1 MKLLRLLSCLLSL
14 SLLGGCARNMIYSD
28 YREID
33 QLELVQTLGV
43 DRTGNLV
50 TATASTAAMEEP
62 LVLKNTSVSVSR
74 AMREMQD
81 YTSKKYIF
89 FGHTKHLL
97 VGEEAAEKSLN
108 LFMEHM
114 ERSVEMRLD
123 TELYIVQ
130 GGRAEDLIG
139 AVGQSGTPVGD
150 LLESLSKDVELMSES
165 HVFTCGEVAEMLASR
180 DCGVA
185 AAIMLAEEPNIL
197 VGAGQHTVQS
207 AGYALL
213 RDEKLVGFL
222 DVNLARGANLLMG
235 LGGSDVVEVPDMG
248 GGWAAIRLTGS
259 DVKYEAEFRDGKVSA
274 VRVKV
279 QVRGNLDELQN
290 PLDVYSPENIAR
302 FEQGLEDIQR
312 YRVQMALQRAQDL
325 GADFYGIGKRISM
338 AHPIRYERLE
348 GSWSEQFPE
357 IPFTVEVEAKLVR
370 TYDVGRSSIRNW
382 LERGNG

>member
-1 MKLLRLLSCLLSL
+1 MKLRLLACLLSV
-14 SLLGGCARNMIYSD
+14 SLLSGCARNIIYSD

-43 DRTGNLV
+43 DRSGDLV

-89 FGHTKHLL
+89 YGHTNHLL
-97 VGEEAAEKSLN
+97 VGEEAARESLS

-123 TELYIVQ
+123 TELYIVE
-130 GGRAEDLIG
+130 GARAEELIS
-139 AVGQSGTPVGD
+139 AVGQSGTTAGD
-150 LLESLSKDVELMSES
+150 LLESLAKDVELMSES

-185 AAIMLAEEPNIL
+185 AAIRLVREPNIL
-197 VGAGQHTVQS
+197 VGAGNSTIQS
-207 AGYALL
+207 CGYALL
-213 RDEKLVGFL
+213 KDEKLVGFL

-235 LGGSDVVEVPDMG
+235 LGGSDVVEVPDSG
-248 GGWAAIRLTGS
+248 GGWAAIRLTKNS
-259 DVKYEAEFRDGKVSA
+259 VKYEAEFRDGKIAGVR

-279 QVRGNLDELQN
+279 TGNLDELQN
-290 PLDVYSPENIAR
+290 PLDVYSEENIAL
-302 FEQGLEDIQR
+302 FEQGLSDIQS
-312 YRVQMALQRAQDL
+312 YRVRRALERAQEL
-325 GADFYGIGKRISM
+325 GADFYGIGDRKS
-338 AHPIRYERLE
+338 
-348 GSWSEQFPE
+348 
-357 IPFTVEVEAKLVR
+357 VV
-370 TYDVGRSSIRNW
+370 
-382 LERGNG
+382 